1 MTSEIGV
8 VEKLKK
14 YFSSKKDVCFAVLFG
29 SHILGKTFRESDIDI
44 AIYFKEG
51 YSVESIKKTWRELEG
66 ILGKDVDLVIL
77 NTAPP
82 LIAYTAMK
90 GKAMV
95 INDFRVYL
103 DYMLSTSQEAEDFR
117 EFFIDMW
124 RLKESFKTR
133 RTEK

>member
-14 YFSSKKDVCFAVLFG
+14 YFSSKKDIGFAVIFG

-51 YSVESIKKTWRELEG
+51 YSVESIKKIWRELEG
-66 ILGKDVDLVIL
+66 ISGKDVDLVIL

-82 LIAYTAMK
+82 LIAYTAIR

-124 RLKESFKTR
+124 RLKERFNTR